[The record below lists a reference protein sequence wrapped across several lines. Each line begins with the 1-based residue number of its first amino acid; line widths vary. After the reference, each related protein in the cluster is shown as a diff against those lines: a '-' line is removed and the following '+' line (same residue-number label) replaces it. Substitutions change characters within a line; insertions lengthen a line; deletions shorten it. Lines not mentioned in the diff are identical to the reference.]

1 MDTHYDLNRLTG
13 YLPPPN
19 LLENRI
25 VVVSGAGAGIGRI
38 AAKTYAAHG
47 ATVVL
52 LGRTLAKLEAVYDEI
67 ENAGHPK
74 PAIFP
79 INFEGAA
86 PEDYQQL
93 NTALTNEF
101 GRLDGLLHN
110 ASILGTRT
118 PIAQYPLNDWQKV
131 LQVNVT
137 ACFLLTSALMPLLQK
152 SEDARII
159 FTSDS
164 VGKKGRAYWG
174 AYAVSNAASDN
185 LMEVLAD
192 ELEATRIRVNSI
204 DPGAVR
210 TELRASAYPAEN
222 PASIKTPEEIMNR
235 YLFLMGPDSR
245 EWHGLRVLA
254 QPPIQP

>member
-1 MDTHYDLNRLTG
+1 MDTRVDDSPLTR
-13 YLPPPN
+13 YAPSSN
-19 LLENRI
+19 LLDNRI
-25 VVVSGAGAGIGRI
+25 VVVSGAGAGIGRV
-38 AAKTYAAHG
+38 AAKAFAAHG
-47 ATVVL
+47 ATVIL

-110 ASILGTRT
+110 ASLLGPRT

-137 ACFLLTSALMPLLQK
+137 ACFLLTSALLPLLQK
-152 SEDARII
+152 SADARVL
-159 FTSDS
+159 FTSDN
-164 VGKKGRAYWG
+164 VGQKGRAYWG

-192 ELEATRIRVNSI
+192 ELENTAIRVNSI

-245 EWHGLRVLA
+245 EVHGLRVLA
-254 QPPIQP
+254 QPQ